1 MSLLPLVRSW
11 ELRAKEFAEKWQN
24 VKPAVIEPHED
35 TNPYDTF
42 FQIEEIWNDITP
54 TLDANNFYALSI
66 IGAQGSGKTTIAGE
80 FAKLAL
86 EKDYR
91 VVYAQP
97 DDWLND
103 ITGWRDRVLAGE
115 CRAANCF
122 VIDDLSYST
131 DENSRKSQ
139 AQLKS
144 LIARIRHVFSGK
156 VLVIY
161 VTHRLHAAP
170 PMLRNG
176 KTWIF
181 SDMQAADR
189 DDAQEVIG
197 RSKTLR
203 ESLESL
209 FTFISRAA
217 LEGARTGQ
225 VKYKLNDNDFIFN
238 WGKEDTAGDGRL
250 MAAFHG
256 GRLGVYVSK
265 LTQPPINFDLYRYV
279 KPEIDNTDG

>member
-1 MSLLPLVRSW
+1 MSLSPLVKAW
-11 ELRAKEFAEKWQN
+11 ELRAEEFAARWAKIKQVE
-24 VKPAVIEPHED
+24 IDPHEAI
-35 TNPYDTF
+35 NPYDTF
-42 FQIEEIWNDITP
+42 YQISEIWADILP
-54 TLDANNFYALSI
+54 TLEANKFYALSI
-66 IGAQGSGKTTIAGE
+66 VGAQGSGKTSIAGE
-80 FAKLAL
+80 FAKLAI
-86 EKDYR
+86 DADFR

-103 ITGWRDRVLAGE
+103 ISGWRDRVLAGE
-115 CRAANCF
+115 CKSANCF
-122 VIDDLSYST
+122 IIDDLSYTT

-156 VLVIY
+156 VFIIY
-161 VTHRLHAAP
+161 ITHRLHAAP

-181 SDMQAADR
+181 SDMQSADR

-197 RSKTLR
+197 RSKSQR
-203 ESLESL
+203 ENLEALYS
-209 FTFISRAA
+209 FISRAT
-217 LEGARTGQ
+217 LEGARTGKVQ
-225 VKYKLNDNDFIFN
+225 YKLNDADFSFS
-238 WGKEDTAGDGRL
+238 WGQENNYGDGRM

-265 LTQPPINFDLYRYV
+265 LTPPEVNFDLWRYP
-279 KPEIDNTDG
+279 KPTEEINHE